1 MSSDSP
7 PAAPRLQQTNLVEQ
21 VADYLTEAIIARHF
35 APGVRLSEVQLSRDL
50 GVSRAPVREA
60 ARLLESRGLL
70 ISRPRKGFFVRELNG
85 DDLADV
91 FDLRLCYERHAFEL
105 LASRFDEAAHGRLS
119 RQVETMCELAR
130 GGDDGRKIEA
140 DLHFHRLVFEMAG
153 NRRLL
158 KAFDDLSHEL
168 RLCMAL
174 IERTHAEPER
184 IAANHWPLIEALA
197 SGEAKR
203 CRDEVDYHI
212 GVARNYVIS
221 GLGADPGAG
230 HPMAE
235 SDAIGEEGRC

>member
-1 MSSDSP
+1 MPTDSP

-105 LASRFDEAAHGRLS
+105 LAVRFDEAAHAQLS
-119 RQVETMCELAR
+119 QQVETMCELAK
-130 GGDDGRKIEA
+130 GSDDGRKIEA
-140 DLHFHRLVFEMAG
+140 DLRFHRLVFDMAG

-174 IERTHAEPER
+174 NERTHAEPGR

-197 SGEAKR
+197 SGKAQR
-203 CRDEVDYHI
+203 CREAVDYHI
-212 GVARNYVIS
+212 GVARDYVIQ
-221 GLGADPGAG
+221 GLGGASGTERPMSGAG
-230 HPMAE
+230 AT
-235 SDAIGEEGRC
+235 SEEGRC

>member
-1 MSSDSP
+1 MHANPP

-21 VADYLTEAIIARHF
+21 VADYLSEAIIARHY
-35 APGVRLSEVQLSRDL
+35 APGVRLSEVQLSREL

-85 DDLADV
+85 EDLADV

-105 LASRFDEAAHGRLS
+105 LVARFDTEAKVQLS
-119 RQVETMCELAR
+119 RQVEIMCSLAE
-130 GGDDGRKIEA
+130 GSDDGRKIEA
-140 DLHFHRLVFEMAG
+140 DLRFHRLVFEMAG

-197 SGEAKR
+197 SGEPER
-203 CRDEVDYHI
+203 CREEVDYHI
-212 GVARNYVIS
+212 GVARDYVIQ
-221 GLGADPGAG
+221 GLGA
-230 HPMAE
+230 
-235 SDAIGEEGRC
+235 

>member
-1 MSSDSP
+1 MHADSP
-7 PAAPRLQQTNLVEQ
+7 PAVPRLQQTNLVEQ

-35 APGVRLSEVQLSRDL
+35 APGERLSEVQLSRDL

-105 LASRFDEAAHGRLS
+105 LVARFDEAAHAQLS
-119 RQVETMCELAR
+119 QQVETMCALAR
-130 GGDDGRKIEA
+130 GSDDGRKIEA
-140 DLHFHRLVFEMAG
+140 DLRFHRLVFEMAG

-158 KAFDDLSHEL
+158 KAFDDVSHEL

-184 IAANHWPLIEALA
+184 ISANHWLLIEALA
-197 SGEAKR
+197 SGDPRR

-212 GVARNYVIS
+212 GVARDYVIQ

-230 HPMAE
+230 RPIAE
-235 SDAIGEEGRC
+235 SAATGEEGGC

>member
-1 MSSDSP
+1 MHADPP

-105 LASRFDEAAHGRLS
+105 LASRFDEADHATLS
-119 RQVETMCELAR
+119 RQVETMCALAK
-130 GGDDGRKIEA
+130 GSDDGCKIEA
-140 DLHFHRLVFEMAG
+140 DLRFHRLVFEMAG

-197 SGEAKR
+197 SGEARR
-203 CRDEVDYHI
+203 CREAVDYHI
-212 GVARNYVIS
+212 GVARDYVIQ
-221 GLGADPGAG
+221 GLGAGPDAG
-230 HPMAE
+230 RSVAV
-235 SDAIGEEGRC
+235 SDATGEEG